1 MSTTAA
7 SSAGAAD
14 ADPSDGEPAGPEVA
28 GAEPAAPE
36 SPVAESPG
44 AEPTGTDAAGADAAG
59 TEAAGTEAAGTEAAG
74 PELPVAESSS
84 AENAGSGPA
93 VSGPP
98 IPAGLERLTARVV
111 SSGASVTV
119 RTPFTAEPLVEL
131 PISAPADVATA
142 YERARA
148 AQRDWASRSPAERA
162 APFLRFHDAILDRR
176 EEILDILQLETGKA
190 RRHAFEEVMD
200 AAGCTL
206 YHARHAPGLLRPHR
220 RQGLLPIATR
230 TVELRRPKGV
240 VALIS
245 PWNYPLALSVPDAVP
260 ALLAGNAIV
269 HKPDTQTALTTLW
282 AVELL
287 VECGMPAEIW
297 QVVTGEPA
305 DIGDALIESADYV
318 SFTGSTRGG
327 RAIAAKAAGRLI
339 GYSLELGGKNP
350 MIVLDDAD
358 VDKAAQG
365 AVRACFAN
373 AGQLCISIERL
384 YVDDAIYDRFAER
397 FADRVREMRLGAG
410 YDADMGSLTSQR
422 QLETVTRHVEDAV
435 GKGAAVLAGGRA
447 RPEAGP
453 YFYEPTVLSGVG
465 EDMELCRAETFGPV
479 VSLYRFSGE
488 DEAVKLANDSDY
500 GLSASVWT
508 SDAARGRR
516 LAARIQAGTVNV
528 NEGYAAAYA
537 SYDAPMGGMK
547 DSGVGR
553 RHGSEGLLKYTEV
566 QTIASQRWFGFE
578 PVMGM
583 SYERYAAL
591 LSRGLKTMKRL
602 RLR

>member
-1 MSTTAA
+1 MTFYAA
-7 SSAGAAD
+7 SMSSTA
-14 ADPSDGEPAGPEVA
+14 
-28 GAEPAAPE
+28 AEPA
-36 SPVAESPG
+36 S
-44 AEPTGTDAAGADAAG
+44 
-59 TEAAGTEAAGTEAAG
+59 
-74 PELPVAESSS
+74 
-84 AENAGSGPA
+84 GS
-93 VSGPP
+93 VTGPP
-98 IPAGLERLTARVV
+98 VPAGLDRLTGRVV
-111 SSGASVTV
+111 SSGASTTLM
-119 RTPFTAEPLVEL
+119 TPFTGEGFAEL
-131 PISAPADVATA
+131 PLSAPADVATA

-148 AQRDWASRSPAERA
+148 AQADWARLSPAERA
-162 APFLRFHDAILDRR
+162 RPFLRFHDAILDRQD
-176 EEILDILQLETGKA
+176 EILDILQLETGKA

-206 YHARHAPGLLRPHR
+206 YHARRAPGLLRPQR
-220 RQGLLPIATR
+220 RQSLLPLATR
-230 TVELRRPKGV
+230 TIELRQPKGV
-240 VALIS
+240 AALIS

-269 HKPDTQTALTTLW
+269 HKPDTQTSLCTLW
-282 AVELL
+282 AHDLL
-287 VECGMPAEIW
+287 VECGMPADIW
-297 QVVTGEPA
+297 QVVVGDPA
-305 DIGDALIESADYV
+305 EIGDPLVDAADYV

-327 RAIAAKAAGRLI
+327 RAIAERAASRLI

-358 VDKAAQG
+358 VEKAAQG
-365 AVRACFAN
+365 AIRACFAN

-384 YVDDAIYDRFAER
+384 YVHDSMYDRFAER
-397 FADRVREMRLGAG
+397 FAHRVRDMRLGAG

-422 QLETVTRHVEDAV
+422 QLDTVTRHVEDAV
-435 GKGAAVLAGGRA
+435 EKGAKVLAGGRP

-453 YFYEPTVLSGVG
+453 YFFEPTVLSGVG

-479 VSLYRFSGE
+479 VSLYRFRDE
-488 DEAVKLANDSDY
+488 DEAVELANDSSY
-500 GLSASVWT
+500 GLNASIWT
-508 SDAARGRR
+508 GDVARARR
-516 LAARIQAGTVNV
+516 LAARLKAGTVNI

-566 QTIASQRWFGFE
+566 QTVASQHWIGFE
-578 PVMGM
+578 PVAGM
-583 SYERYAAL
+583 PYEKYAAL